1 MSIANHIIFKI
12 NDVIH
17 LLNEQQLKTVISEF
31 KCKKNPELE
40 NFLNNCINNNIPE
53 EVETYVIFDER
64 KIKEKKGSIINF
76 M

>member
-40 NFLNNCINNNIPE
+40 NFCKCHNKN
-53 EVETYVIFDER
+53 V
-64 KIKEKKGSIINF
+64 EKKAFKKCII
-76 M
+76 